1 MSLTGGGR
9 MTGGAPAP
17 YLTGSADIS
26 WSLDI
31 SRKTV
36 YLQHLIGPVLKVC
49 GCRRCRAGP
58 RPWLARTA
66 SLERSPLDSLRSRA
80 GAGEEKAAP
89 SWRSPASIAGRQP
102 TRLPG
107 KTPATRGR
115 RIALEHP
122 RPAGSK
128 GEANRHGRTQNRAQA
143 DAYFRGQEEV
153 PGQEQAGAHSGT
165 PVDAWLL
172 LPMEFRQGAI
182 EIVPRVR
189 HMGAVLG
196 VADAD
201 DQASPAPALPC
212 GSFEGETTNH
222 HGLSGTRTLFG

>member
-49 GCRRCRAGP
+49 GYRRCRARP
-58 RPWLARTA
+58 VPWLAHSFPGTYSPGLPSVA
-66 SLERSPLDSLRSRA
+66 SGPWGGKGCA
-80 GAGEEKAAP
+80 VMA
-89 SWRSPASIAGRQP
+89 
-102 TRLPG
+102 LPG
-107 KTPATRGR
+107 EHCGAATNPPAGKTTGNSRPK
-115 RIALEHP
+115 IALGHP
-122 RPAGSK
+122 RPASSK

-143 DAYFRGQEEV
+143 DAYFRGEEQA
-153 PGQEQAGAHSGT
+153 PGQEQAGAHPGT

-172 LPMEFRQGAI
+172 LPME
-182 EIVPRVR
+182 
-189 HMGAVLG
+189 
-196 VADAD
+196 
-201 DQASPAPALPC
+201 LPQ
-212 GSFEGETTNH
+212 
-222 HGLSGTRTLFG
+222 